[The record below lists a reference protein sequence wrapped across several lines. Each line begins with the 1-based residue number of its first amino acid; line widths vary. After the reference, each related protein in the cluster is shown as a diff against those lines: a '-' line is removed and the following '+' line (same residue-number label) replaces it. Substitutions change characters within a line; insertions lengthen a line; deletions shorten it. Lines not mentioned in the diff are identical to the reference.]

1 MPDQADIDDALTR
14 LRAAGYTDA
23 ANDQQLYGELARAAD
38 CLEAAEG
45 ADSPMPRR
53 WPFAT
58 DAWEPRDPSANA
70 ATAAAFRQL
79 EAERLA
85 RADL

>member
-1 MPDQADIDDALTR
+1 MPDQADIDEALTR
-14 LRAAGYTDA
+14 LRAEGYTDA

-58 DAWEPRDPSANA
+58 DAWAPGDPATNA
-70 ATAAAFRQL
+70 ATAAAFRVM
-79 EAERLA
+79 EAERLG
-85 RADL
+85 RLE